1 MPARRRNFNAHV
13 KRLVAA
19 RGGWR
24 CGACD
29 AMLDATFECDHVVP
43 LHRGGEDTVEAL
55 VALCCPCHR
64 AKTQREEVERLAAL
78 RAAAE
83 GSGRP
88 PMCCTRCHRVVSP
101 YFVHTCPPCGC

>member
-1 MPARRRNFNAHV
+1 MPTRRRHFNAHV
-13 KRLVAA
+13 KRIVAA

-24 CGACD
+24 CGACGD
-29 AMLDATFECDHVVP
+29 VLDATYECDHIVP

-64 AKTQREEVERLAAL
+64 AKTQREEVERLAAI

-83 GSGRP
+83 VATRP
-88 PMCCTRCHRVVSP
+88 PLCCTRCGCIVSP
-101 YFVHTCPPCGC
+101 YFVHKCSPPGC